1 MSNRLSDD
9 KAQLIASCYCTNGF
23 NKVEALLSA
32 GYKPSYAKT
41 IGLKLYDNIKVKTYI
56 AQLQAIATTKTGYTI
71 EQALQEYEEARQMAM
86 ATKQVGSAVSAI
98 SGKARIVGLEQSALA
113 TQPLQITVN
122 QEPAAETAAV
132 PAPSIKLTNI
142 A

>member
-9 KAQLIASCYCTNGF
+9 KAQLIASCNWTNGY
-23 NKVEALLSA
+23 NKVEALMAA
-32 GYKPSYAKT
+32 GYSKNYAEHG
-41 IGLKLYDNIKVKTYI
+41 GLKLFDNVLVLRYI
-56 AQLQAIATTKTGYTI
+56 AQIQAIATTKTGYTI

-122 QEPAAETAAV
+122 QEPAAE